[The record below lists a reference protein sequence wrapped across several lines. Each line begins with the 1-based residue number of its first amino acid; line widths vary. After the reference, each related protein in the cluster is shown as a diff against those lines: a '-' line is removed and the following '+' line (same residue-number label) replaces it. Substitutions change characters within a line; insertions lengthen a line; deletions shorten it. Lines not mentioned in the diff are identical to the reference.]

1 MAGGTL
7 PQAAILLTICA
18 GEIMPEEDSHERFL
32 RKNLA
37 LSKAYEIDKKD
48 KFKEKVVKG
57 EIKPETV
64 ACYRCKKIRPCL
76 KYSIMETGK
85 AEGAV
90 SVSNEYVPLC
100 DECKPV
106 RKKNPSELNPNQ
118 IKSLLRGARK
128 GRI

>member
-1 MAGGTL
+1 MA
-7 PQAAILLTICA
+7 
-18 GEIMPEEDSHERFL
+18 EEDQHSRFL

-37 LSKAYEIDKKD
+37 LSKAYEISKKD
-48 KFKEKVVKG
+48 KFKEKLAKG

-64 ACYRCKKIRPCL
+64 ACYRCKKVRPCL
-76 KYSIMETGK
+76 KFSIMETGR

-100 DECKPV
+100 EECAPK
-106 RKKNPSELNPNQ
+106 RKKDPSELNPKQ
-118 IKSLLRGARK
+118 INALLKGLKK

>member
-1 MAGGTL
+1 MA
-7 PQAAILLTICA
+7 
-18 GEIMPEEDSHERFL
+18 DNDYHDRYL
-32 RKNLA
+32 RKNQA
-37 LSKAYEIDKKD
+37 LSKAYEIQKKD
-48 KFKEKVVKG
+48 RTKEKIVKG

-76 KYSIMETGK
+76 KFGIFETGR

-100 DECKPV
+100 EECAP
-106 RKKNPSELNPNQ
+106 KKKKDPSELNQ
-118 IKSLLRGARK
+118 KQVKSLLRGAKK